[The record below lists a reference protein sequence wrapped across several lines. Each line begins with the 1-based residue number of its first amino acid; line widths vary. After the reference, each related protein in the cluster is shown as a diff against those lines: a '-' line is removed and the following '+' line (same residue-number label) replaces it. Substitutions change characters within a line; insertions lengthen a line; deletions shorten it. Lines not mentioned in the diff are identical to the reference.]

1 MCRAVGPFIAVWAPI
16 GDPGIRQVFVVQFH
30 ETRRAENPGLR
41 HHLTRAADQACLPA
55 QRKVKAGLEV
65 YVCLIERDRPFE
77 TDSFI
82 RSDYRFAR
90 IRGVAQALI
99 EVEQILRNRAYFSAH
114 LGDAHM

>member
-1 MCRAVGPFIAVWAPI
+1 
-16 GDPGIRQVFVVQFH
+16 
-30 ETRRAENPGLR
+30 
-41 HHLTRAADQACLPA
+41 
-55 QRKVKAGLEV
+55 V